1 MFTTKKKIQKD
12 KDAEPT
18 EFEETVAQVRS
29 LGFYSSTL
37 DSWINWV
44 VYDVF
49 YMLFLCRLYLIWK
62 IAIQTWK
69 VS

>member
-1 MFTTKKKIQKD
+1 
-12 KDAEPT
+12 
-18 EFEETVAQVRS
+18 
-29 LGFYSSTL
+29 L